1 MRKIQMVD
9 LQTQYQ
15 HIKADIDR
23 GIQAVIDSA
32 AFVKG
37 PQVTDFQHHLEAY
50 TGAKHVIPVGNGT
63 DALQIAL
70 MGLGL
75 QCGDEVITP
84 TFTFIAT
91 AEVVALLGLTPVV
104 VDVDWETM
112 NMSIESLEK
121 AITPKTKAIVPVHLF
136 GQCANMEA
144 IMRIAQEKHLYV
156 VEDACQAIGAKY
168 TFADFM
174 EVRSPGR
181 TAVLDT
187 RTEAGGDACAPGQKQ
202 ARTPAHPEASMVR
215 PGDRT
220 SFTKQAGTIG
230 HIGCTSFFP
239 SKNLGCYGDGGAI
252 FTNDDELAARMRAI
266 ANHGMVVRYHHDM
279 VGVNS
284 RLDGIQAAILDAK
297 LPHLDEYIAARQRAA
312 AYYDEAFAGN
322 PHLLLPGRE
331 PHSTHVFHQYT
342 LRVQGIDRD
351 QLKAQLQEAGI
362 PAMVYYPVPLHL
374 QKAYQD
380 PRYQPGDFPVA
391 ERLAACVLS
400 LPMHTELDEEQLEY
414 ITNTINNL
422 KI

>member
-15 HIKADIDR
+15 RIKADIDR
-23 GIQAVIDSA
+23 GIQAVIDEA

-37 PQVTDFQHHLEAY
+37 KQVADFQHNLEAY
-50 TGAKHVIPVGNGT
+50 TGAKHVITVGNGT

-75 QCGDEVITP
+75 QRGDEVITP

-112 NMSIESLEK
+112 NMSVESLKK
-121 AITPKTKAIVPVHLF
+121 AITPRTKAIVPVHLF
-136 GQCANMEA
+136 GQCANMEE
-144 IMRIAQEKHLYV
+144 IMSIARAHNLYV
-156 VEDACQAIGAKY
+156 VEDACQAIGAQY
-168 TFADFM
+168 TFADG
-174 EVRSPGR
+174 S
-181 TAVLDT
+181 
-187 RTEAGGDACAPGQKQ
+187 
-202 ARTPAHPEASMVR
+202 
-215 PGDRT
+215 
-220 SFTKQAGTIG
+220 TKQAGTIG
-230 HIGCTSFFP
+230 DIGCTSFFP

-252 FTNDDELAARMRAI
+252 FTNDDDLAARMRAI

-297 LPHLDEYIAARQRAA
+297 LPHLDEYIASRRRAA
-312 AYYDEAFAGN
+312 AYYDKAFAGN
-322 PHLLLPGRE
+322 PHLLIPGHE
-331 PHSTHVFHQYT
+331 PHSTHVYHQYT
-342 LRVQGIDRD
+342 LRLIDVDRD
-351 QLKAQLQEAGI
+351 NLKAQLQEAGI

-380 PRYQPGDFPVA
+380 PRYKAGDFPVA
-391 ERLAACVLS
+391 ERLASCVLS
-400 LPMHTELDEEQLEY
+400 LPMHTELDDEQLAY
-414 ITNTINNL
+414 ITENVLRI
-422 KI
+422 IG